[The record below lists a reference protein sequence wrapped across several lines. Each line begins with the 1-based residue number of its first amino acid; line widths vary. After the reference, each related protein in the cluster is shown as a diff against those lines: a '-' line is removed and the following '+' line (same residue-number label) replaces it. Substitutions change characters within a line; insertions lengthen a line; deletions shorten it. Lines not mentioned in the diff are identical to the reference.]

1 MPGESPWRKRI
12 RARSARARTRVVGRS
27 WPPVNAVRVALS
39 VGAFRLV
46 PFSLSRELCEGGYIR
61 TLCWELTDQ
70 PKTFGVPHQNS
81 LNRGDNLSASAARVW
96 TPSGCPPFFVVRC
109 YIYSVGHQPG
119 GTWGRARRLTAVTG
133 GPGAAVAAV
142 VAVSGLGSAGGVGY
156 CGRLGTLR
164 NGSRPRGTAGA
175 AAGGVANRSIRA
187 WSGSGPGSGSGPDYG
202 PDYGPD

>member
-1 MPGESPWRKRI
+1 MKVCQHPP
-12 RARSARARTRVVGRS
+12 RARVDSLGVSRPRLSSSFVAIYRVR
-27 WPPVNAVRVALS
+27 
-39 VGAFRLV
+39 
-46 PFSLSRELCEGGYIR
+46 
-61 TLCWELTDQ
+61 
-70 PKTFGVPHQNS
+70 
-81 LNRGDNLSASAARVW
+81 
-96 TPSGCPPFFVVRC
+96 
-109 YIYSVGHQPG
+109 VGHQPG